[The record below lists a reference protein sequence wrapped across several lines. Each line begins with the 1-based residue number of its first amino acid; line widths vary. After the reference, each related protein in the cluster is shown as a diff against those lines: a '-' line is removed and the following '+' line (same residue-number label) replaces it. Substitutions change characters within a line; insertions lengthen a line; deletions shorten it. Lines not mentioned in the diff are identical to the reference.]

1 MSAACGT
8 EVGAIATPQTDK
20 RQAEEA
26 GFDVH
31 LVKPVAPEALDRV
44 LAEVSAS
51 LTASD
56 TAELARRSQ
65 PA

>member
-1 MSAACGT
+1 
-8 EVGAIATPQTDK
+8 
-20 RQAEEA
+20 
-26 GFDVH
+26 
-31 LVKPVAPEALDRV
+31 VKPVAPEALDRV

-56 TAELARRSQ
+56 TAGPARRSQ